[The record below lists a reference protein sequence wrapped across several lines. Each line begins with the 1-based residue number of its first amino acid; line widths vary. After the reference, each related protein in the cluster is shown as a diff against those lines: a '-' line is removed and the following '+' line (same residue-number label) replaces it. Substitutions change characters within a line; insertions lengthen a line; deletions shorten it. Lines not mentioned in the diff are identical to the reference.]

1 MASGAAA
8 NPQMSASQ
16 QNQMATTA
24 LLKSAVNR
32 IQVVQGTQT
41 IYPASQP
48 NISFNPINVGLIKRF
63 IVKVTGTIANTGN
76 QTLTLSDYGL
86 ANLFSNVQYTD
97 LNNYLRIN
105 TTSQHL
111 TLVANAKR
119 RGPYGGTYDANQQ
132 YTTGGLFN
140 RSQMLNVP
148 PAYWDVFSAPAT
160 IAESASGNFSAY
172 FEIPIS
178 YNDSDFRGA
187 VYANV
192 LQAIQQLSLTP
203 NANIVTAG
211 TADDTFAVY
220 TGPAGA
226 AGSISSMTVTV
237 YQNYLDQLPVYQ
249 GNVLLPAASLSQA
262 YLLLNAP
269 FMGIPQGQ
277 DYPISY
283 ANQRQFLSTFAIY
296 NSTGAAGGRTT
307 GADINYWGLQAA
319 NAVFIW
325 KEDPITAALLSREI
339 LHGDLPAGTYYFDT
353 RKKAISTSQFGN
365 VQLVINSSVG
375 GASAK
380 VQVLWE
386 MLAPL
391 NTLVSGASLVSN

>member
-1 MASGAAA
+1 MAAGAAST
-8 NPQMSASQ
+8 PQMSAAQ
-16 QNQMATTA
+16 QNQMATQA
-24 LLKSAVNR
+24 LLRSAVDR
-32 IQVVQGTQT
+32 IQVVQGTST
-41 IYPASQP
+41 IYPASTP
-48 NISFNPINVGLIKRF
+48 VISFNPINVGLIKRF
-63 IVKVTGTIANTGN
+63 IVKVTGVIANTGSTTIN
-76 QTLTLSDYGL
+76 LTDFGL
-86 ANLFSNVQYTD
+86 ANLFSNIQYTD

-111 TLVANAKR
+111 TLVANAKS

-148 PAYWDVFSAPAT
+148 PAYWSCFSAPST
-160 IAESASGNFSAY
+160 IDTNTNGSFSAY
-172 FEIPIS
+172 FEIPIA
-178 YNDSDFRGA
+178 YADNDFRGA

-192 LQAIQQLSLTP
+192 LQAIQQLTLTP
-203 NANIVTAG
+203 NANILALAA
-211 TADDTFAVY
+211 ADDTFAIY
-220 TGPAGA
+220 TGA
-226 AGSISSMTVTV
+226 AGSAASITSMTITV

-283 ANQRQFLSTFAIY
+283 ANQRQFLSTYAIY
-296 NSTGAAGGRTT
+296 NSTGATGGRTT
-307 GADINYWGLQAA
+307 GADVNYWALQAA

-325 KEDPITAALLSREI
+325 KLDPITCALRSRQI
-339 LHGDLPAGTYYFDT
+339 LHGDLPAGCYYFDT

-365 VQLVINSSVG
+365 VQLVLNPITG
-375 GASAK
+375 GAASK
-380 VQVLWE
+380 VQILWE

-391 NTLVSGASLVSN
+391 NTLVSGASLATS

>member
-1 MASGAAA
+1 MGTATAPP
-8 NPQMSASQ
+8 PQMTPAQ
-16 QNQMATTA
+16 QNQMATQA
-24 LLKSAVNR
+24 LIRNAVNR

-63 IVKVTGTIANTGN
+63 IVKVAGVIANTGS
-76 QTLTLSDYGL
+76 TTITKTDFGL

-119 RGPYGGTYDANQQ
+119 RGPMSATYDANQVS
-132 YTTGGLFN
+132 GSN
-140 RSQMLNVP
+140 NSQVLNVP
-148 PAYWDVFSAPAT
+148 PAYWPVFTSPAT
-160 IAESASGNFSAY
+160 INAGTNAPFQAY
-172 FEIPIS
+172 FEIPLA
-178 YNDSDFRGA
+178 YGPKDFRGA

-192 LQAIQQLSLTP
+192 LQAVQQLVLTP
-203 NANIVTAG
+203 NSNPVTAAP
-211 TADDTFAVY
+211 ADDTFSIY
-220 TGPAGA
+220 TGA
-226 AGSISSMTVTV
+226 AGSAGSITSMTVTI
-237 YQNYLDQLPVYQ
+237 YQEYLDQLPVFN
-249 GNVLLPAASLSQA
+249 GAVLLPAASLSQA
-262 YLLLNAP
+262 YLLLNSP
-269 FMGIPQGQ
+269 FQGIPQAQ

-296 NSTGAAGGRTT
+296 NSTGASGGRTLGT
-307 GADINYWGLQAA
+307 DVNYWGLQAA

-325 KEDPITAALLSREI
+325 KYDPYTAALLSRNI
-339 LHGDLPAGTYYFDT
+339 IHTDLPAGCYYFDS
-353 RKKAISTSQFGN
+353 REKAISTTQFGN
-365 VQLVINSSVG
+365 VQLVLNPSV
-375 GASAK
+375 ASASSK
-380 VQVLWE
+380 VQILWE

>member
-1 MASGAAA
+1 MAAGAAA
-8 NPQMSASQ
+8 TPQMSASQ
-16 QNQMATTA
+16 QNQMATQA
-24 LLKSAVNR
+24 LLRSAVNR

-41 IYPASQP
+41 IFPASQP
-48 NISFNPINVGLIKRF
+48 TINFNPINVGLIKRF
-63 IVKVTGTIANTGN
+63 IVKVTGTITNSGSV
-76 QTLTLSDYGL
+76 TLNLTDYGL

-132 YTTGGLFN
+132 FTTGGFFN

-148 PAYWDVFSAPAT
+148 PAVWSCFSAPST
-160 IAESASGNFSAY
+160 IAEGGSGTFSAY

-178 YNDSDFRGA
+178 YNDKDFRGA

-192 LQAIQQLSLTP
+192 LQAVQQLSLTP
-203 NANIVTAG
+203 NANPVTV
-211 TADDTFAVY
+211 TTVDDTMSIY
-220 TGPAGA
+220 TGAAGA
-226 AGSISSMTVTV
+226 AGSITAMTVTV
-237 YQNYLDQLPVYQ
+237 YQNYLDQLPVFQ

-283 ANQRQFLSTFAIY
+283 ANQRQFLSTYAIY
-296 NSTGAAGGRTT
+296 NSTGAAAGRTT
-307 GADINYWGLQAA
+307 GADINYWALQAA

-325 KEDPITAALLSREI
+325 KVDPITATLQSREI
-339 LHGDLPAGTYYFDT
+339 LHGDLPGGTYYFDT
-353 RKKAISTSQFGN
+353 RQKAISTSQFGN
-365 VQLVINSSVG
+365 VQLVINSIVG
-375 GASAK
+375 GANAK